1 MMGEKRL
8 SANIEYV
15 SYFNAI
21 LYYAESGLD
30 AEKFEV
36 WQSTL
41 DRVLNIKQKKRAK
54 DFLKFSEY
62 FFKDKSIYVAS
73 LTPGSTIWKTS
84 NRDFEIT
91 YTKEPV
97 FHFPNTDLKCFSK
110 NDSSIVYN
118 TSGDFFPLKS
128 IWIGKGGKMD
138 WQRAKLDKETVYASL
153 NKYNISLKST
163 SFNSDSALF
172 YSNYFPEPVL
182 GKLTEK
188 VISNLGYKKVKYPS
202 FESYDKRLLIKD
214 VFPNVDY
221 DGGFTIR
228 GRNLIGAGSI
238 DNLARVIFNYT
249 NISLISFFFTI
260 YITAE
265 NHY

>member
-1 MMGEKRL
+1 M
-8 SANIEYV
+8 
-15 SYFNAI
+15 
-21 LYYAESGLD
+21 
-30 AEKFEV
+30 
-36 WQSTL
+36 
-41 DRVLNIKQKKRAK
+41 LNIKQKKRAK

-138 WQRAKLDKETVYASL
+138 WQRAKLDKETVYATL
-153 NKYNISLKST
+153 KKYNISLKST
-163 SFNSDSALF
+163 SFNSDSAPFL
-172 YSNYFPEPVL
+172 
-182 GKLTEK
+182 
-188 VISNLGYKKVKYPS
+188 
-202 FESYDKRLLIKD
+202 
-214 VFPNVDY
+214 
-221 DGGFTIR
+221 
-228 GRNLIGAGSI
+228 
-238 DNLARVIFNYT
+238 
-249 NISLISFFFTI
+249 
-260 YITAE
+260 
-265 NHY
+265 